1 MKEQR
6 NRAKDGPDADPMKE
20 MRKRYERAVEAER
33 DNRAKALD
41 DFRFVAVPGSAWDDH
56 AKKQRK
62 GRPCYEFPIL
72 RSHWRQVCN
81 DQKKARPGIKV
92 RAVSDSS
99 KDGAELRQGLIRN
112 IESTSNAEWAY
123 DQAHEMLVATGY
135 GAWRVTTKYSE
146 DDGWDQDLLV
156 KPIKD
161 VLTAVWSDPDG
172 SIDDPCGM
180 YTFVEESITR
190 DEFERR
196 YPKAEIHNFGS
207 EATLAYGDWFGEKTV
222 RIAEYWRKVPIK
234 KTIHLL
240 SDGRSVDEDEYA
252 PIADEMQAQG
262 ITITRS
268 RVVDTTKV
276 VMSIVSG
283 CEEIEGPFDSVFHKI
298 PIVQVYANRQF
309 IDGKWSWMG
318 MVRPSKDPQRLVN
331 YNFTT
336 AQEVLSKQ
344 HKATPIVTPK
354 MLEGKGV
361 AEMWDSS
368 NTVDRPYLVAS
379 PDPLVPGGPT
389 YLSPPPIQ
397 NAFAQMGQMA
407 IDMLKASDGIYDA
420 SVGARSNETSGK
432 AIMARQQEGD
442 TATFDYQDSL
452 SRGIQLTGELIGY
465 ALPKVY
471 DTPRMVRIIGKDGS
485 EDYKQLYEEVIDGQ
499 TGRPIKVNDLSAG
512 KYDYTVTTGP
522 AYDTQRMEFV
532 DALVQLAGQNP
543 LIGQAVPDL
552 IVGSMDFPKA
562 EEAAERLKLMLPPQI
577 QQAMNKDKPM
587 PPEVQ
592 QAMAVI
598 EQQQA
603 ELQQAQMEL
612 QQAAQ
617 QVEEERVSVQGEKA
631 SIEAA
636 KKELAA
642 QARVMD
648 ADQRTAQAELKL
660 SLIEAQGQ
668 LQEAQSQAEE
678 GTNNADERAQASTIV
693 ADATE
698 KAAQILTHAAEM
710 VREVTERAVAPAA
723 KRRIVRVIKDEA
735 GEIVGAEAEDA
746 D

>member
-222 RIAEYWRKVPIK
+222 RIAEYWRKVPVK

-240 SDGRSVDEDEYA
+240 SDGRSVDEAEYA
-252 PIADEMQAQG
+252 PIADEMAAQG

-344 HKATPIVTPK
+344 HKATPIVTPT
-354 MLEGKGV
+354 MLEGNGV
-361 AEMWDSS
+361 KKMWDES
-368 NTVDRPYLVAS
+368 NTVDTPYLPIT
-379 PDPLVPGGPT
+379 PDKNMPGGPT

-562 EEAAERLKLMLPPQI
+562 EEAAERLKLLLPAPI
-577 QQAMNKDKPM
+577 QQQLAAGKNAS
-587 PPEVQ
+587 PEVLQLQTQMEQMQ
-592 QAMAVI
+592 QANQ
-598 EQQQA
+598 EQMQM
-603 ELQQAQMEL
+603 LQQA
-612 QQAAQ
+612 
-617 QVEEERVSVQGEKA
+617 
-631 SIEAA
+631 
-636 KKELAA
+636 
-642 QARVMD
+642 
-648 ADQRTAQAELKL
+648 
-660 SLIEAQGQ
+660 
-668 LQEAQSQAEE
+668 LQEAQAAAQSGEADKIKAANEARKLDIEKQNADTKFYEAKTHRMQLDVSVDKADREMDLKEHAHDHNIGKDFYNAAKAEQEPPEE
-678 GTNNADERAQASTIV
+678 GESS
-693 ADATE
+693 
-698 KAAQILTHAAEM
+698 
-710 VREVTERAVAPAA
+710 
-723 KRRIVRVIKDEA
+723 
-735 GEIVGAEAEDA
+735 ED

>member
-1 MKEQR
+1 VKEQR

-56 AKKQRK
+56 AKKMRGK
-62 GRPCYEFPIL
+62 RPCYEFPIL

-222 RIAEYWRKVPIK
+222 RIAEYWRKVPVK

-240 SDGRSVDEDEYA
+240 SDGRSVDEAEYA
-252 PIADEMQAQG
+252 PIADEMAKQG
-262 ITITRS
+262 IAITRS

-379 PDPLVPGGPT
+379 PDPLMPGGPT
-389 YLSPPPIQ
+389 YLSPPTIQ

-442 TATFDYQDSL
+442 TATFDYQDAL

-499 TGRPIKVNDLSAG
+499 TDRPIKVNDLSAG

-562 EEAAERLKLMLPPQI
+562 EEAAERLKLLLPAPI
-577 QQAMNKDKPM
+577 QQQLAAGKAAS
-587 PPEVQ
+587 PEVLQLQ
-592 QAMAVI
+592 QQMEQMQAAA
-598 EQQQA
+598 EQQM
-603 ELQQAQMEL
+603 QMM
-612 QQAAQ
+612 Q
-617 QVEEERVSVQGEKA
+617 
-631 SIEAA
+631 EA
-636 KKELAA
+636 
-642 QARVMD
+642 
-648 ADQRTAQAELKL
+648 
-660 SLIEAQGQ
+660 
-668 LQEAQSQAEE
+668 LQEAQAAAQSGEADKMQAANDARKLDIEQQ
-678 GTNNADERAQASTIV
+678 NADTKRYEAETNRLELGINV
-693 ADATE
+693 DKADRE
-698 KAAQILTHAAEM
+698 MDLKEHAHDHNIGKDFYN
-710 VREVTERAVAPAA
+710 AA
-723 KRRIVRVIKDEA
+723 KAEQEPPEP
-735 GEIVGAEAEDA
+735 GETSQD